1 MTKRAFERIPSSLVV
16 KFLQDDSVCYGIVT
30 NISEKG
36 MCIKSGVCLPSDSQI
51 KLEIP
56 LKDSQLEIFAKV
68 IRVEKTSDFYDT
80 MGVELIKPTKKYLK
94 IVNSFKTTL
103 ETI

>member
-36 MCIKSGVCLPSDSQI
+36 MCIKSGVCLPCDSQI